1 PFGDTLPD
9 EDPDGDGQ
17 ALRFNR
23 RFPGQYFDTETGL
36 HYNYFRDYDP
46 TTGRYVQ
53 SDPIGLDGGINT
65 FAYVNANPLGYVD
78 PRGLKARVCCRQ
90 IPGISFAAHCFIQE
104 EFDKPLENACNCD
117 SKNRTLGLHGP
128 WPLGNSTNGA
138 GQTRLDDGFDEPDLS
153 KCGAWTS
160 YCALSDCLDRE
171 FANYPDPSYYSL
183 LGPNSNTFASTLA
196 SRCGLTKPSVPWST
210 PG

>member
-1 PFGDTLPD
+1 MQILWDTLIR
-9 EDPDGDGQ
+9 EDLKQECAADKSRGYLLQPTASFKKSLISPWKMRATVIRKTARLDYM
-17 ALRFNR
+17 AL
-23 RFPGQYFDTETGL
+23 G
-36 HYNYFRDYDP
+36 H
-46 TTGRYVQ
+46 
-53 SDPIGLDGGINT
+53 SGI
-65 FAYVNANPLGYVD
+65 L
-78 PRGLKARVCCRQ
+78 
-90 IPGISFAAHCFIQE
+90 
-104 EFDKPLENACNCD
+104 
-117 SKNRTLGLHGP
+117 
-128 WPLGNSTNGA
+128 
-138 GQTRLDDGFDEPDLS
+138 QTRLDDGFDEPDLS